1 MKKISLKKIS
11 DKEAN
16 LLKNQLARALA
27 DYDNLVKRV
36 ERERETFEKIAS
48 LKLVLKLLPV
58 LDTLRHAQVHLKDSG
73 LDITIK
79 EFEEALVLEGIEEIK
94 AKKGEKFDSELH
106 EVVDTV
112 IDSKNEGKIA
122 EGLESGWKFTNGP
135 VIRYA
140 KVRVYQKGVN

>member
-1 MKKISLKKIS
+1 MKKVSLKKIS

-16 LLKNQLARALA
+16 LLKSQLARALA
-27 DYDNLVKRV
+27 DYDNLRKRV

-58 LDTLRHAQVHLKDSG
+58 LDTLRKAQTHLKDSG

-79 EFEEALVLEGIEEIK
+79 EFEEALALEGIEEIK
-94 AKKGEKFDSELH
+94 AKKGEAYNSELH
-106 EVVDTV
+106 EVIDTV

-122 EGLESGWKFTNGP
+122 EMEESGWKFINGP

-140 KVRVYQKGVN
+140 KVRVYQKGAN